1 MHVHTQT
8 LHAALNAGT
17 LLTDLMQH
25 KELEKD
31 LLACMPWGLS
41 LPAPV
46 CLAQLAVCWTLLLNC
61 VHPQVQRREFYLPDS
76 PSA

>member
-1 MHVHTQT
+1 MHVHTQI
-8 LHAALNAGT
+8 LHAALTAGT

-46 CLAQLAVCWTLLLNC
+46 CLAQLAVVL
-61 VHPQVQRREFYLPDS
+61 DS
-76 PSA
+76 VTELCSPPSPV